1 MNSVSNRLN
10 SLLSAEEKAK
20 EMVEEATREARKI
33 RTGIPAEV
41 SNIENEYSSELKKYE
56 DKGLEKVSG
65 ELELLKQKQKAIL
78 EERKTILDSR
88 SGELAPKAL
97 ELIHSAIQGEKR

>member
-1 MNSVSNRLN
+1 MSNRLN

-41 SNIENEYSSELKKYE
+41 SNIENEYKI
-56 DKGLEKVSG
+56 GRAHV
-65 ELELLKQKQKAIL
+65 
-78 EERKTILDSR
+78 
-88 SGELAPKAL
+88 
-97 ELIHSAIQGEKR
+97 